1 MTANIGNHLEAYGHR
16 GARFELPEN
25 TLAGFEYTIS
35 LGADGFEFDLNIT
48 KDNVIVISHDQVL
61 HGPICKGPTE
71 YAVIHESTLQQL
83 KMWDCGGVN
92 PELSRQKA
100 VPGERIPTLDEVF
113 ALAPR
118 GDFRFLLEAKS
129 ATRRL
134 TEEDARRIL
143 RQEIRTELTK
153 EQEDKQVHIM
163 MLSGPELTPPPDE
176 YAQMI
181 LDKIREYHL
190 EKRVGLLA
198 IDYQILYSMRRLAP
212 EIQIIA
218 TYSPR
223 SNMSMMD
230 VIKMAGPDI
239 VLPVGIMVTAEEVL
253 AAHKEGVKVI
263 AGGNRRAVWESHIA
277 AGVDGIASD
286 APSALIEFLKSKGL
300 R

>member
-1 MTANIGNHLEAYGHR
+1 MTANTGNHVEVYGHR

-25 TLAGFEYTIS
+25 TLAGFEYAIA
-35 LGADGFEFDLNIT
+35 LGADGFECDLNVT

-61 HGPICKGPTE
+61 HGPICKGPSE

-83 KMWDCGGVN
+83 RMWDCGGVN
-92 PELSRQKA
+92 PGFSRQKA
-100 VPGERIPTLDEVF
+100 APGEKIPTLDEVF

-118 GDFRFLLEAKS
+118 GDFQFLLEAKNT
-129 ATRRL
+129 TRRL
-134 TEEDARRIL
+134 TEEEARQIL
-143 RQEIRTELTK
+143 RQETRTELTK
-153 EQEDKQVHIM
+153 EEEDKQIHIM

-198 IDYQILYSMRRLAP
+198 IDYRILHSMRRLAP
-212 EIQIIA
+212 EIKILA
-218 TYSPR
+218 TYSARPDV
-223 SNMSMMD
+223 SMMD

-253 AAHKEGVKVI
+253 AAHKDGVKVI
-263 AGGNRRAVWESHIA
+263 PGGNRPAVWESHIA

>member
-1 MTANIGNHLEAYGHR
+1 MEVYGHR
-16 GARFELPEN
+16 GARFVLPEN
-25 TLAGFEYTIS
+25 TLAAFEYTIA
-35 LGADGFEFDLNIT
+35 LGADGFECDLNIT

-61 HGPICKGPTE
+61 HGPIRKGPTE
-71 YAVIHESTLQQL
+71 YAVIRESTLQQL
-83 KMWDCGGVN
+83 KIWDCGGVN
-92 PELSRQKA
+92 PEFSRLKA

-118 GDFRFLLEAKS
+118 GDFRVLLEAKS

-134 TEEDARRIL
+134 TEEEARQIL
-143 RQEIRTELTK
+143 RQETRAELTK
-153 EQEDKQVHIM
+153 EEEDKQIHIM

-198 IDYQILYSMRRLAP
+198 IDYQILHSMRRLAP
-212 EIQIIA
+212 EIEIIA

-223 SNMSMMD
+223 RNMSMMD
-230 VIKMAGPDI
+230 VIKMASPDT

-253 AAHKEGVKVI
+253 AAHKDGVKVI
-263 AGGNRRAVWESHIA
+263 AGGNRPAVLESHIA

-286 APSALIEFLKSKGL
+286 DPAAAIEFLKSKGL
-300 R
+300 W

>member
-1 MTANIGNHLEAYGHR
+1 MAANMENHVEVYGHR

-25 TLAGFEYTIS
+25 TLAGFEYTIA
-35 LGADGFEFDLNIT
+35 LGADGFECDLNVT

-61 HGPICKGPTE
+61 HGPICKGPAE

-83 KMWDCGGVN
+83 KMWDCGGVS
-92 PELSRQKA
+92 PGFSRQKA

-134 TEEDARRIL
+134 TEEEALQIL

-153 EQEDKQVHIM
+153 EQEDKQIQIM

-181 LDKIREYHL
+181 LDKIHEYHL

-198 IDYQILYSMRRLAP
+198 IDYRILHSMRRLAP
-212 EIQIIA
+212 EIKIIA
-218 TYSPR
+218 PYGPR
-223 SNMSMMD
+223 SNMMD

-253 AAHKEGVKVI
+253 AAHKDGVKVI
-263 AGGNRRAVWESHIA
+263 AGGNRPAVWESHIA

-286 APSALIEFLKSKGL
+286 APSALIEFLKSKGM